1 MSDVD
6 QKSKTPAIVHWIAVG
21 MLFLMVAQPTV
32 DNVRALTTGAFVM
45 GEMSVDVTF
54 TNVIFHII
62 GTIMGWVGF
71 VWFYKRQK
79 RGTYLTIAAH
89 LVGLGA
95 ALIQLSEM
103 LFSVMPPVAIA
114 IFFAVL
120 AIVALGPIFA
130 FKEEHA

>member
-6 QKSKTPAIVHWIAVG
+6 QKSNAPTIVHWIAVVL
-21 MLFLMVAQPTV
+21 LFLMIAQPTADHV
-32 DNVRALTTGAFVM
+32 CALATGVFVM
-45 GEMSVDVTF
+45 GDMSVDVTL

-79 RGTYLTIAAH
+79 RGAYLTIAAH

-95 ALIQLSEM
+95 ALIQLPEM
-103 LFSVMPPVAIA
+103 RFSVMPPVAIA
-114 IFFAVL
+114 IFFVIL
-120 AIVALGPIFA
+120 ALVVLGPIFA
-130 FKEEHA
+130 FRQEFA

>member
-6 QKSKTPAIVHWIAVG
+6 QKSNAPTIVHWIAVVL
-21 MLFLMVAQPTV
+21 LFLMIAQPTADHV
-32 DNVRALTTGAFVM
+32 CALATGVFVM
-45 GEMSVDVTF
+45 GDMSVDVNF

-79 RGTYLTIAAH
+79 RGAYLTIAAH

-95 ALIQLSEM
+95 ALIQLPEM

-114 IFFAVL
+114 IFFVIL
-120 AIVALGPIFA
+120 ALVALGPIFA
-130 FKEEHA
+130 FKDEYA